1 MNPSPDQPSSGRSS
15 TGTPRAPHS
24 FFYERVVPALI
35 GGLGI
40 VLLIV
45 LVLTIGA
52 LVGAIPTR

>member
-1 MNPSPDQPSSGRSS
+1 MNLSPDQPSSRRG
-15 TGTPRAPHS
+15 TAGTPRAPHS

-35 GGLGI
+35 GGLVT